1 MLESPEA
8 IAEADAMAAVPGI
21 DVLRIGTN
29 DLCAE
34 MGIPGKF
41 GDERVAK
48 AYDTVFSACRNNGKV
63 PGMGAIYDE
72 ELSKKYIQIGM
83 RFILAGNDLGFLIAG
98 SKARS
103 RFPKGIDLSSTP
115 ATTHPPTSSNE
126 PPPPTP

>member
-63 PGMGAIYDE
+63 PGMGGIYDE
-72 ELSKKYIQIGM
+72 ELSQKYLKLGM
-83 RFILAGNDLGFLIAG
+83 RLLLAGNDLGFLMADDRKSG
-98 SKARS
+98 VSGTSESGRV
-103 RFPKGIDLSSTP
+103 DLGGGRILKQKKTQ
-115 ATTHPPTSSNE
+115 TQN
-126 PPPPTP
+126 